1 MRYTWALWTLH
12 HPLVGAQVPSAA
24 GLGFGLSFWV
34 QRWCRPSCGVREA
47 ILGNCVRFFSHGD
60 IGDIKYSAYLATQHY
75 STLAPKKR
83 KLGLAANKINT
94 KSDSKLPGCPTSR
107 HGDAVA
113 CGCIKRRKR
122 RTWTWNRFRLTLREP
137 SPCHAWHS
145 HGLRP
150 VLHPCNGSDLDPLR
164 PCFARWCQNSRPK
177 KPQGLHVLADFS
189 DYIPRHSTIFHPF
202 LGFLWVPNFD
212 PSHAIPR
219 WKRLWSPAEAAA
231 QPIWERLLTN
241 LLHLWKL
248 SKSAG
253 RQWPAAWGLV
263 VFIIDLGWGL
273 RWFGTHFAAHGFP
286 FWEYTWRVTSLMDG
300 KMAGWFLSGHL
311 TSRWVSSLQFVAVWF
326 HSSCLEHGGSPVVT
340 MVVSNVSILSI
351 LNILNIQNML
361 IILKCSN
368 SLKHEVWFPWLFQYV
383 PMSPWLLWR
392 SRLGLSERSRLT
404 RQARD
409 GENCSEREGHLKWV

>member
-177 KPQGLHVLADFS
+177 KPQVCMFWLIFRTTFHVIPPYSTHFWGSYGFLISTHPMPSPDGSGFEARRKRRRSRSGSDFS
-189 DYIPRHSTIFHPF
+189 QTSSTY
-202 LGFLWVPNFD
+202 GSSPN
-212 PSHAIPR
+212 
-219 WKRLWSPAEAAA
+219 LQAASGQ
-231 QPIWERLLTN
+231 QPGVW
-241 LLHLWKL
+241 
-248 SKSAG
+248 
-253 RQWPAAWGLV
+253 
-263 VFIIDLGWGL
+263 
-273 RWFGTHFAAHGFP
+273 
-286 FWEYTWRVTSLMDG
+286 
-300 KMAGWFLSGHL
+300 WFLSSIWDEGWDDLAHIL
-311 TSRWVSSLQFVAVWF
+311 PVMDSRF
-326 HSSCLEHGGSPVVT
+326 G
-340 MVVSNVSILSI
+340 
-351 LNILNIQNML
+351 NI
-361 IILKCSN
+361 
-368 SLKHEVWFPWLFQYV
+368 HE
-383 PMSPWLLWR
+383 
-392 SRLGLSERSRLT
+392 E
-404 RQARD
+404 
-409 GENCSEREGHLKWV
+409 